1 MFLYDIF
8 SNFINFVLVPIYE
21 ALLAMFRRVSSLLT
35 LTPTHLIEEYESKY
49 GSIHPK
55 IFLGSFE
62 EARRVSLHSGK
73 MIVLYI
79 HSEFND
85 HVCRNLFTN
94 QLIIEVIDTNYIFY
108 MEYYKGASMRKMMD
122 LVNCMTVPHL
132 SVLSFQGLNRCT
144 VVNRLEGSVEHD
156 ALVSMLLGSVEYQPP
171 PERAESSREVIRE
184 QDEEFRRAVE
194 IDSVKFKERDIKR
207 RDEAQRRRTQELIK
221 RQKKEERE
229 KILEHRKEL
238 AKVYTNVFDKF
249 ERKEVKIRVRLPNG
263 NRIEGEFA
271 KNDKVEKI
279 YEWVE
284 ASQFLEN
291 KNYKIPYNF
300 NLSIP
305 YPSTTLSDRNV
316 TLENAN
322 LVPSSSLLLTSLDD
336 TSDED

>member
-1 MFLYDIF
+1 MFLYDLF
-8 SNFINFVLVPIYE
+8 SNFLNFVLVPVYE
-21 ALLAMFRRVSSLLT
+21 ALLAIFRRVSSLLT

-49 GSIHPK
+49 GSVHPK

-94 QLIIEVIDTNYIFY
+94 QLIIEDTNYIFY
-108 MEYYKGASMRKMMD
+108 VEYYKGASMRKMMN
-122 LVNCMTVPHL
+122 LVNSLTVPHV

-156 ALVSMLLGSVEYQPP
+156 SLVSMLLGSVEYQPP
-171 PERAESSREVIRE
+171 LERVESSRQVIRE

-207 RDEAQRRRTQELIK
+207 RDEAQRRKTQELIK
-221 RQKKEERE
+221 RQKKEERG

-238 AKVYTNVFDKF
+238 AKMYANLN
-249 ERKEVKIRVRLPNG
+249 ERIDRKGVKIRVRLPTG
-263 NRIEGEFA
+263 NSIEGEFA

-305 YPSTTLSDRNV
+305 YPSTTLSDRNI

-336 TSDED
+336 TSEED